1 MSVNEGQDRR
11 TSKKNALVEALRNP
25 AQLRA
30 AVLAAVLAAG
40 YGVIYLPLNGKIDL
54 TNQKL
59 ANSRNQL
66 KLATEVEQ
74 LRKQFQQV
82 EKRLPQQ
89 TDATEWM
96 EFVLNGIRRSPL
108 KLESFSPGTVQ
119 AGGAYQVITL
129 NIKLSGSLEEV
140 DKFVQWLESN
150 ERLFRVDTLKWA
162 PANVDGEDCVSMDIT
177 VLGVIS

>member
-1 MSVNEGQDRR
+1 MSANEGQDRR
-11 TSKKNALVEALRNP
+11 ADKKNALIEALHNP
-25 AQLRA
+25 ARLRT

-40 YGVIYLPLNGKIDL
+40 YGAIYLPLNNKIDV
-54 TNQKL
+54 TTGKL

-66 KLATEVEQ
+66 KLVAEVEQ

-89 TDATEWM
+89 TDAAEWM
-96 EFVLNGIRRSPL
+96 EFVLDGIRRSPL

-140 DKFVQWLESN
+140 GKFVQWLESN
-150 ERLFRVDTLKWA
+150 ERLFRVDSLRLA
-162 PANVDGEDCVSMDIT
+162 PASVDGEDCIGMDIT

>member
-1 MSVNEGQDRR
+1 MAANETQDRR
-11 TSKKNALVEALRNP
+11 ADKKNALVEALRNP

-30 AVLAAVLAAG
+30 AVLATVLAAG
-40 YGVIYLPLNGKIDL
+40 YGVIDLPLNNKIDV
-54 TNQKL
+54 TTDKL
-59 ANSRNQL
+59 ASSRNQL
-66 KLATEVEQ
+66 KLAAEVEQ

-89 TDATEWM
+89 TDVEWKD
-96 EFVLNGIRRSPL
+96 FVLDELRRSPL

-140 DKFVQWLESN
+140 GKFVQWLESN
-150 ERLFRVDTLKWA
+150 DRLFRVDSLKLA
-162 PANVDGEDCVSMDIT
+162 PANINGDDCINMDII